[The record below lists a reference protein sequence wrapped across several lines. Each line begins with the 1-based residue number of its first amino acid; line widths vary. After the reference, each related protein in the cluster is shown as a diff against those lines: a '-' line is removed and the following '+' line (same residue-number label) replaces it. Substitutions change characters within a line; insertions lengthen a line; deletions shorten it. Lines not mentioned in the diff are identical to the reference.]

1 MRRASAL
8 SALLVMLSVPAFAAG
23 PSATADATV
32 KVSVEVVRPCSVAT
46 TEGQAAVRCGST
58 LSGAAASN
66 SNAPAPIVS
75 PATSVD
81 PHTTVQ
87 F

>member
-1 MRRASAL
+1 MR
-8 SALLVMLSVPAFAAG
+8 
-23 PSATADATV
+23 
-32 KVSVEVVRPCSVAT
+32 VSVDVVRPCSVAT
-46 TEGQAAVRCGST
+46 TEGHAAVRCGST

-75 PATSVD
+75 PATSVE
-81 PHTTVQ
+81 PYTTVQ